1 MRRPLT
7 LALLLSLAQT
17 PLEAQL
23 KDVTDEFTD
32 YGRIKG
38 RAGAHLEYAQPEGE
52 LGAFIDQGFGISG
65 WVGVGLDRKS
75 RVLIGFE
82 AGYVN
87 YGTRTRSI
95 AVAPTL
101 PWAYVDV
108 TTTNN
113 IVTAGIPL
121 RVEFTGGKLR
131 PYAMGSVGGSY
142 FFTTSSVTGDS
153 DDDDIDTRTMYSDI
167 TLNWTAGAGLV
178 YQIQK
183 GETPVFLDFGFRH
196 VDNGEVEYLT
206 DESIQ
211 TYGST
216 TVITPIRS
224 QANFTM
230 FQFGVAVGLR

>member
-7 LALLLSLAQT
+7 LALVLTLSQSPLA
-17 PLEAQL
+17 AQL
-23 KDVTDEFTD
+23 KDVTDQFRD

-52 LGAFIDQGFGISG
+52 LGDFVDQGFGLSG
-65 WVGVGLDRKS
+65 WVGVGLDHDS
-75 RVLIGFE
+75 RVLIGLE

-95 AVAPTL
+95 AVTPSL

-121 RVEFTGGKLR
+121 RIELTNSRLR
-131 PYAMGSVGGSY
+131 PYAMGSVGGAY
-142 FFTTSSVTGDS
+142 FFTQSSVNSGS
-153 DDDDIDTRTMYSDI
+153 DDDVDTQTMYSDL
-167 TLNWTAGAGLV
+167 TFNWTAGAGLV
-178 YQIQK
+178 YQIQR
-183 GETPVFLDFGFRH
+183 GETPVYLDFGFRH
-196 VDNGEVEYLT
+196 VDNGEVKYLT
-206 DESIQ
+206 DRSIQ
-211 TYGST
+211 EYGST
-216 TVITPIRS
+216 TVITPVRS
-224 QANFTM
+224 QANFSM